1 MYAAGWRK
9 IESDTKCMPNVRSA
23 FCDHNNQDTECMSEL
38 ILLDTHCTL
47 DTPCTENAANLNCKL
62 CGIPLIKLCK
72 NGAKNIL
79 KARSIE

>member
-1 MYAAGWRK
+1 
-9 IESDTKCMPNVRSA
+9 
-23 FCDHNNQDTECMSEL
+23 MSEL

-47 DTPCTENAANLNCKL
+47 DTLCTENAVKLKRKL

-79 KARSIE
+79 KERSIE